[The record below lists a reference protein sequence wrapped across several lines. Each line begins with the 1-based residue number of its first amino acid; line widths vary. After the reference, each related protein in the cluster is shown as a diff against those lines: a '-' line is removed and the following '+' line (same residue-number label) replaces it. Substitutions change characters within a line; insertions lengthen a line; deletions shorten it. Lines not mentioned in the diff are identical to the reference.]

1 MHAVCTIWSAAKT
14 VNGKTKVSTGVS
26 DSQTGNLVQLESVRC
41 PICTSSQSEIRIGQA
56 KEQYIGLQFYF
67 DIVCCKNCGFTY
79 TNPRPTSDSMF
90 YFYPDSAAYFQ
101 PQSQP
106 VIKRHTWRTW
116 LRDGAMAYFFG
127 YSTTRE
133 TQGLL
138 SKLFFAVFGGPLLHM
153 LQTAHVPLHVKH
165 GKILDIGCS
174 WGGYL
179 QRMERL
185 GWETYGIEM
194 NEVSAKHA
202 RSILKTGE
210 IFVGTL
216 ESVPLNHN
224 EFDVV
229 HGSMVL
235 EHIADP
241 LAALRKMHTVLK
253 KNGQLILSVP
263 NFEGFEFRVFGRYCY
278 ALQVP
283 QHLNHFV
290 PNSLALVL
298 KAQGFEIRSMVFERV
313 DRDILASMAIFKKA
327 ETLRRIL
334 SIGLV
339 RRLVLKPFV
348 WLLSTAKL
356 TSRMTIYAVKL

>member
-1 MHAVCTIWSAAKT
+1 MRAACTIWYAAKT
-14 VNGKTKVSTGVS
+14 VNGKAKVSTGIP
-26 DSQTGNLVQLESVRC
+26 DGQTGNLVQLESVRC
-41 PICTSSQSEIRIGQA
+41 PICAHPQFEILIGQA
-56 KEQYIGLQFYF
+56 KEQYIGLPFFF
-67 DIVCCKNCGFTY
+67 DVVCCKNCGFTY
-79 TNPRPTSDSMF
+79 TNPRPTPESMSH
-90 YFYPDSAAYFQ
+90 FYPDSAAYFQ

-106 VIKRHTWRTW
+106 VTNRHTWRTW

-127 YSTTRE
+127 YPNTLE
-133 TQGLL
+133 TQGPL
-138 SKLFFAVFGGPLLHM
+138 SKLFFSLFGGPLLHM
-153 LQTAHVPLHVKH
+153 LQVAHVPIHVER
-165 GKILDIGCS
+165 GKMLDIGCA

-194 NEVSAKHA
+194 NEASAKHA

-210 IFVGTL
+210 IFVGTI
-216 ESVPLNHN
+216 ESVPLKHN

-241 LAALRKMHTVLK
+241 LTALQKMHAVLK

-263 NFEGFEFRVFGRYCY
+263 NFSGFEFRVFGRYCY

-290 PNSLALVL
+290 PKSLALVL
-298 KAQGFEIRSMVFERV
+298 KSQGFEIRNMVFERV
-313 DRDILASMAIFKKA
+313 DRDILASMGIWKKA

-334 SIGLV
+334 SNGLV

-348 WLLSTAKL
+348 WLLSATKL

>member
-1 MHAVCTIWSAAKT
+1 MA
-14 VNGKTKVSTGVS
+14 
-26 DSQTGNLVQLESVRC
+26 
-41 PICTSSQSEIRIGQA
+41 
-56 KEQYIGLQFYF
+56 
-67 DIVCCKNCGFTY
+67 
-79 TNPRPTSDSMF
+79 

-101 PQSQP
+101 PQSLP
-106 VIKRHTWRTW
+106 VTKRNTWRTW

-127 YSTTRE
+127 YPITRE
-133 TQGLL
+133 TQGPL
-138 SKLFFAVFGGPLLHM
+138 SKLFFALFGGPLLHM
-153 LQTAHVPLHVKH
+153 LQTAHVPIHVGR
-165 GKILDIGCS
+165 GKILDIGCA

-194 NEVSAKHA
+194 NEASAQHA
-202 RSILKTGE
+202 RSILNTGE
-210 IFVGTL
+210 IFVGTI
-216 ESVPLNHN
+216 ESVPLKQN

-241 LAALRKMHTVLK
+241 MAALRKMHTVLK
-253 KNGQLILSVP
+253 KGGELILSVP
-263 NFEGFEFRVFGRYCY
+263 NFSGFEYKLFGRDCY

-290 PNSLALVL
+290 PESLSAAL
-298 KAQGFEIRSMVFERV
+298 KAQGFVIRSIVFERI
-313 DRDILASMAIFKKA
+313 DRDILASMAISKKA

-339 RRLVLKPFV
+339 RHLVLKPFV
-348 WLLSTAKL
+348 WLLSATKS
-356 TSRMTIYAVKL
+356 TSRMTVYAVKL